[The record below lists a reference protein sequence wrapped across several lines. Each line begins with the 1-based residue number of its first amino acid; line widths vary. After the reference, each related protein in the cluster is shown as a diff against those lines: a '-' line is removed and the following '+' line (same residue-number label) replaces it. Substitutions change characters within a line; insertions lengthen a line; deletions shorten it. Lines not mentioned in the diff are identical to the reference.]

1 VPMNRCSDWNTP
13 RLGGIAAWA
22 GKLLLSI
29 SLLLSAAASATDQT
43 VSASQV
49 PSTCAEVKP
58 GVIVETVSRNSEAE
72 KAGLAEGDV
81 ILAWARGDVKGE
93 IRSPFD
99 LSKIE
104 IEQKPRGQVTL
115 SGLRGSVTQAWTMG
129 AERWGLV
136 TDPNLNE
143 PKQAILREG
152 QELAKANKLAEAVGR
167 WRTAAAGVEDSSCAW
182 VAVWFLYH
190 SAFQF
195 ADAKRW
201 KDSDQ
206 LYEEAV
212 TSSANADPAVRT
224 ILFLTWASRYWQRLD
239 LQQYGTMNQRALDES
254 LKLSDENLAMAAAL
268 NGLGISA
275 MSSGDLHKGAEYYRK
290 ALAMR
295 EKLAPGSL
303 DVGMSLNNLGEIARK
318 TGDLALAKQY
328 YSQALAIQENVV
340 PDTLSTTIPLNN
352 LGVIARQMGDFAEA
366 ESYSKRA
373 LAIDNRLSPQ
383 SLETSSALNSLGNL
397 SLLRGDIQGSERY
410 LLESLAILKI
420 LGTENVFNATVLMN
434 LGNVYHARGELTLAD
449 QSYQQALAIEQ
460 KLAPQ
465 SVDIAMTFTHLGMDA
480 RERGD
485 IAEAENYFEQNL
497 QLMQKLAPEGLDVAN
512 GFDNLANLALSRG
525 KLQEAEELC
534 RKALAIE
541 QKVAPHALVNG
552 NDLEF
557 LGEQAF
563 ELGDVATAENYN
575 RRARDLFEELAP
587 ESEEYAGSIAFQA
600 VLAERNGKREEATQL
615 YAQALDVLDR
625 QLTHLGGSNDV
636 RAGFRGKHA
645 YYYAE
650 YVNLLVDQK
659 KPDLAFSVLERSRAR
674 TLLEMLASSHVDIQ
688 RGADPE
694 LIDKERLLQATLTA
708 KTNRKV
714 SLLEGEHTAEQLA
727 EVNREMDTALSEYQ
741 GLESQIR
748 ANSPRYAALTQP
760 KPLSAQQAQRLL
772 DADTILLDYSLG
784 AKRSLLFLLTPT
796 ALDAYALPKRDDIEK
811 AARHTYDLLTARNHS
826 VEGETTLQR
835 KARLAIENAEYREAA
850 ATLSQMVL
858 GPVAGKLGGK
868 RLLIAADGAL
878 QYVPFGA
885 LPVPKRDASE
895 ASVPLVA
902 EHEIVN
908 LASASVLAFLREHG
922 QEQSSRPAKQ
932 VAVLADPVFDKEDQ
946 RVGKTQAANSTQN
959 KDGAADNISESAEH
973 LTRSIQDV
981 RSGAGPAEVGLPRL
995 AFSRREA
1002 AAIMAVTKPW
1012 EGMEALDF
1020 RASRETA
1027 LSRELGDYR
1036 ILHFATHGLLDNEH
1050 PELSGLVFSLVNAEG
1065 KPENGFVDLED
1076 IYNLT
1081 LSSDLVVLSACET
1094 GLGKNISGEGLVGLT
1109 RGFMYAGAPRVV
1121 ASLWKVDDVAT
1132 SELMAE
1138 FYKGMLQEGLPAAA
1152 ALRRAQLEM
1161 QKRKR
1166 WADPYYWAAFTLQGE
1181 WK

>member
-1 VPMNRCSDWNTP
+1 MNRRSVWYSP
-13 RLGGIAAWA
+13 HLGGIAAWA

-29 SLLLSAAASATDQT
+29 LFLLSAAASAKGQT
-43 VSASQV
+43 VSAPRV
-49 PSTCAEVKP
+49 PSTCEELNP
-58 GVIVETVSRNSEAE
+58 GVIVESVAKNSEAE

-81 ILAWARGDVKGE
+81 ILAWARGNVKGG

-99 LSKIE
+99 LPE
-104 IEQKPRGQVTL
+104 LELEQKPRGQVTL
-115 SGLRGSVTQAWTMG
+115 SGLRGSVAQAWPMG

-152 QELAKANKLAEAVGR
+152 QELAKANKLAEAAGR
-167 WRTAAAGVEDSSCAW
+167 WRTAAGGVEDSSCAW
-182 VAVWFLYH
+182 VGVWFLYY
-190 SAFQF
+190 SASQF

-212 TSSANADPAVRT
+212 ASSAIAGPAVRT
-224 ILFLTWASRYWQRLD
+224 IVFLTWASRYWQRLD
-239 LQQYGTMNQRALDES
+239 LQRYGTMNQRALDES
-254 LKLSDENLAMAAAL
+254 LKVSDENLAMAAAL
-268 NGLGISA
+268 NGLGIWA
-275 MSSGDLHKGAEYYRK
+275 MSNGDLHKGAEYYRK

-318 TGDLALAKQY
+318 TGDLALARQY

-383 SLETSSALNSLGNL
+383 SLETSSVLNSLGNL
-397 SLLRGDIQGSERY
+397 SLLRGDVQGSERY
-410 LLESLAILKI
+410 LLESLAIFKN
-420 LGTENVFNATVLMN
+420 LGTESVFSAIVLMN

-449 QSYQQALAIEQ
+449 QYYRQALAIQQ

-465 SVDIAMTFTHLGMDA
+465 SVDIAMTLAHLGMDA

-485 IAEAENYFEQNL
+485 FAQAENYFEQNL
-497 QLMQKLAPEGLDVAN
+497 QLMEKLAPEGLDVAN

-525 KLQEAEELC
+525 KVQEAEDLC
-534 RKALAIE
+534 RKAFAIE
-541 QKVAPHALVNG
+541 QKVAPHAIVNG

-563 ELGDVATAENYN
+563 ELGDVAAAKDYN
-575 RRARDLFEELAP
+575 RRARELFEELAP
-587 ESEEYAGSIAFQA
+587 ESEGYAESIAFQGG
-600 VLAERNGKREEATQL
+600 LAEQGGNQDEATRL
-615 YAQALDVLDR
+615 YAKAIDVVDR
-625 QLTHLGGSNDV
+625 QLTQLGGSTDV
-636 RAGFRGKHA
+636 RAEFRGKHSG
-645 YYYAE
+645 YYAE
-650 YVNLLVDQK
+650 YANLLVRQQK
-659 KPDLAFSVLERSRAR
+659 PEMAFAVLERSRAR
-674 TLLEMLASSHVDIQ
+674 TLLEMLASSHVDIRQ
-688 RGADPE
+688 GADPS

-708 KTNRKV
+708 KTNRRV
-714 SLLEGEHTAEQLA
+714 SLLEGEHTAQQLA
-727 EVNREMDTALSEYQ
+727 EVNREMNTALSEYQ
-741 GLESQIR
+741 ELEGQIR

-772 DADTILLDYSLG
+772 DADTVLLDYSLG
-784 AKRSLLFLLTPT
+784 AKRSLLFLLTAT

-811 AARHTYDLLTARNHS
+811 AARHTYDLLTARNRS
-826 VEGETTLQR
+826 VEGETTLKR
-835 KARLAIENAEYREAA
+835 KTRLAKEDAEYREAA

-858 GPVAGKLGGK
+858 GPVAAKLGGK

-885 LPVPKRDASE
+885 LPVPTRDASE
-895 ASVPLVA
+895 AGVPLVA
-902 EHEIVN
+902 DHEIVN
-908 LASASVLAFLREHG
+908 LPSASVLAFLREHG

-932 VAVLADPVFDKEDQ
+932 VAVLADPVFDKEDH
-946 RVGKTQAANSTQN
+946 RVGKSQAANATQN
-959 KDGAADNISESAEH
+959 KDGAADNVSESAEQ
-973 LTRSIQDV
+973 LTRSIRDV
-981 RSGAGPAEVGLPRL
+981 RSGAVPGEVGLPRL
-995 AFSRREA
+995 VFSRREA
-1002 AAIMAVTKPW
+1002 AAIMAVTKPG

-1027 LSRELGDYR
+1027 LSKELGDYR

-1050 PELSGLVFSLVNAEG
+1050 PELSGLVFSLVNADG

-1081 LSSDLVVLSACET
+1081 LSADLVVLSACET
-1094 GLGKNISGEGLVGLT
+1094 GLGKEINGEGLVGLT

-1138 FYKGMLQEGLPAAA
+1138 FYKGMLSEGLPAAA

-1161 QKRKR
+1161 QERKR
-1166 WADPYYWAAFTLQGE
+1166 WSDPYYWAAFTLQGE